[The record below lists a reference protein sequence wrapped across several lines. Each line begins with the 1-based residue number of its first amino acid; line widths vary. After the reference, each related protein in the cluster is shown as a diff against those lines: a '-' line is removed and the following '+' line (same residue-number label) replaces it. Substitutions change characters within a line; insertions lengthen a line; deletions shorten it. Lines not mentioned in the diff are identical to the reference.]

1 MFKSY
6 GLKLSALSE
15 VFSSLVSAM
24 RFVERER
31 GDVEIYT
38 SLN

>member
-15 VFSSLVSAM
+15 VFSSLVPAALET
-24 RFVERER
+24 ERKR
-31 GDVEIYT
+31 GDVEII
-38 SLN
+38 LF

>member
-15 VFSSLVSAM
+15 VFTSLVLLRLKRSESAA
-24 RFVERER
+24 
-31 GDVEIYT
+31 T
-38 SLN
+38 